1 MTLCLAIVQSSLIVR
16 ILLVLILLHFV
27 RPITVEAYSLATTYF
42 SMLYFYFWY
51 FTMVIVVLNIIT
63 AFLLDDFTVMRA
75 QISDEDKGVIPEWC
89 VVVVRLAFSLP
100 SFLPSFL
107 PPSIPPSPSPFLFT
121 RVIW

>member
-1 MTLCLAIVQSSLIVR
+1 MTLCLAIVQSSLIVC
-16 ILLVLILLHFV
+16 LLLELILLHLV

-89 VVVVRLAFSLP
+89 VVVVKLVS
-100 SFLPSFL
+100 SLPSFL
-107 PPSIPPSPSPFLFT
+107 PPSLPPPPVPFLFT
-121 RVIW
+121 CVVW